1 MILNKRWSNF
11 EFWPFWIFYIP
22 AYFYWMYLA
31 IRARKCTYFTTLNPI
46 MNNSGAFEVSK
57 WSYLSKFPK
66 SWIPK
71 SFKTNTNSSS
81 AQLMLLIQQH
91 GLEFPLVAKPD
102 NAERGKDVAVIDSI
116 EELAIYCRNSRFK
129 EVLIQEYCT
138 LEKEAGILFY
148 KFPDESRFEI
158 TSITEKKFCEVI
170 GDGKQTFGELI
181 KNNPRINHRV
191 KTLRERFTSHWDQI
205 LPLGEQRL
213 IEPIGSHNL
222 GTEFRDA
229 RILISPELTTQ
240 LKQWSDQLPGFY
252 YGRFD
257 IKFTSWEALQKGEN
271 FKIIEVNGVN
281 SEPAHIYE
289 PTYSLW
295 KAYRDIIFHM
305 EIIYE
310 ISALNSTLGHKTVP
324 LKKFA
329 SGMIRVAT
337 L

>member
-22 AYFYWMYLA
+22 AYFYRMYLA
-31 IRARKCTYFTTLNPI
+31 IRARKFTYFTTLNPI

-66 SWIPK
+66 KWIPT
-71 SFKTNTNSSS
+71 SFKTTADTSTAALNF
-81 AQLMLLIQQH
+81 LINQH

-102 NAERGKDVAVIDSI
+102 NAERGKDVAVIYSI
-116 EELAIYCRNSRFK
+116 EDLTTYCNNSRFK
-129 EVLIQEYCT
+129 DILIQQFCK
-138 LEKEAGILFY
+138 LEKEAGILLY
-148 KFPDESRFEI
+148 KLPDESRFEI
-158 TSITEKKFCEVI
+158 TSITEKKFCEVL
-170 GDGKQTFGELI
+170 GDGQKTFGELI
-181 KNNPRINHRV
+181 ENNPRIKHRIDV
-191 KTLRERFTSHWDQI
+191 LQRRFASSWNQV
-205 LPLGEQRL
+205 LPEGESRL

-229 RILISPELTTQ
+229 RIRISPELTTL

-252 YGRFD
+252 YGWFD
-257 IKFTSWEALQKGEN
+257 IKFKSREALQKGED

-281 SEPAHIYE
+281 SEPTHIYE
-289 PTYSLW
+289 PSYSLL
-295 KAYRDIIFHM
+295 KAYRDIFHHM

-310 ISALNSTLGHKTVP
+310 ISEMNLAIGYKTVP

-329 SGMIRVAT
+329 SGIIRVAT